1 MNRVVIIT
9 GASSGIGEATA
20 LALAERFRMVL
31 VARRKTRLVE
41 LALRIRVLGGEA
53 LAVDEDVTAVG
64 APERIVAAAAA
75 HFGGVDALVN
85 NAGAFETSAVP
96 AMTREHVQRMLALNL
111 EAPMLMS
118 QAVIPELAKRRG
130 GWIVNVSSMAADASF
145 AGCGAYTASKAGLE
159 GFSRVLREELRPAN
173 VRVSVVAPGA
183 TDTAAWP
190 DGPRTE
196 FAKRMCR
203 PEDVAA
209 AIRFALEAPLTASID
224 RMVVAPPSGPL

>member
-31 VARRKTRLVE
+31 VARRKERLVE
-41 LALRIRVLGGEA
+41 LVLKIRGLGGEA
-53 LAVDEDVTAVG
+53 LAVTEDVISPG
-64 APERIVAAAAA
+64 ASERIVAASVA
-75 HFGGVDALVN
+75 HFGGIDALVN
-85 NAGAFETSAVP
+85 NAGAFETAAVSALTP
-96 AMTREHVQRMLALNL
+96 EHVQRMLALNL
-111 EAPMLMS
+111 GAPMLLAR
-118 QAVIPELAKRRG
+118 AVIPELVKRKG

-159 GFSRVLREELRPAN
+159 GFSRVLREELRSSN
-173 VRVSVVAPGA
+173 VRVGVVAPGA

-190 DGPRTE
+190 DGARAE
-196 FAKRMCR
+196 SAKRMCR

-209 AIRFALEAPLTASID
+209 AIRFALEAPLSASID
-224 RMVVAPPSGPL
+224 RIVIAPPSGPL